1 MADKIQVLRVVART
15 DSFRRAGYQFGAD
28 PVDIP
33 MEDFADA
40 QGKKKLAAIMG
51 DRNLVATEVE
61 VEVEVDS
68 DAAQVAQAAPADA
81 DTPPAAAAR
90 GRGRTTSR
98 G

>member
-33 MEDFADA
+33 MEEFADA
-40 QGKKKLAAIMG
+40 PGKKKLASIKA
-51 DRNLVATEVE
+51 DRNLIATEV
-61 VEVEVDS
+61 DI
-68 DAAQVAQAAPADA
+68 DADQVAQAEGGTAPA
-81 DTPPAAAAR
+81 TAAR
-90 GRGRTTSR
+90 GRGRTNSR

>member
-1 MADKIQVLRVVART
+1 MAEKIQALRVVART

-33 MEDFADA
+33 MEEFADA
-40 QGKKKLAAIMG
+40 QGKKKLAAILA

-61 VEVEVDS
+61 VDIE
-68 DAAQVAQAAPADA
+68 AAPAA
-81 DTPPAAAAR
+81 ETAQPGQASPPAAAAR
-90 GRGRTTSR
+90 GRGRVNSR